1 MKINKVE
8 KNYVITVDPKELGYI
23 LEGLGDFERL
33 ISQCDS
39 PKNKRRL
46 SLRSMIELINDI
58 RGVKKINNG
67 S

>member
-1 MKINKVE
+1 MKIDKVE
-8 KNYVITVDPKELGYI
+8 KNYVLTVDPKELDYI
-23 LEGLGDFERL
+23 FQGLGDFERL

-46 SLRSMIELINDI
+46 SLRSMIELINNI
-58 RGVKKINNG
+58 RGVKTIK